1 MSRNKFMSTS
11 SEIALRRMPQYTFDD
26 KSTLAQIMAWC
37 RQATS
42 HCFSQSQSRFISLY
56 GVTRP
61 LRVKVTSWWR
71 HQMETFSASLAIWAG
86 NSPVT
91 GVFPAQRPVS
101 RSFDV
106 FFDLRLNKRL
116 SKQLWG
122 WWFETLSCPLWRH
135 CNIHVLQ
142 GYFIGTG
149 EIKRWK
155 IVWFT
160 KSQSS
165 NPEQCGQTNSINPP
179 QTIVKLAHWGRDK
192 IAANFLTTISIAF
205 SWMKRYKFLLRF
217 RRSLFPMV
225 QLTTLQYWFR

>member
-1 MSRNKFMSTS
+1 MCCMSPICRDLWIQIHVCNIKQHIYRCLVSHNFSWKCGNNYKSVIFKRMSRNKFMSTS

-42 HCFSQSQSRFISLY
+42 HCFSQGQSRFISLY

-61 LRVKVTSWWR
+61 LRVKVISWWR

-155 IVWFT
+155 IVWL
-160 KSQSS
+160 K
-165 NPEQCGQTNSINPP
+165 NPRAATLNNVDKQT
-179 QTIVKLAHWGRDK
+179 A
-192 IAANFLTTISIAF
+192 
-205 SWMKRYKFLLRF
+205 
-217 RRSLFPMV
+217 
-225 QLTTLQYWFR
+225 